1 MRKAF
6 TLIELIAT
14 IVILGVVT
22 SIVSILIMNII
33 RNVKDSANK
42 RSIDN
47 YGRIADTAMSE
58 YQSQYLKYPTSFNK
72 LGTYCVCF

>member
-1 MRKAF
+1 
-6 TLIELIAT
+6 
-14 IVILGVVT
+14 
-22 SIVSILIMNII
+22 MNII